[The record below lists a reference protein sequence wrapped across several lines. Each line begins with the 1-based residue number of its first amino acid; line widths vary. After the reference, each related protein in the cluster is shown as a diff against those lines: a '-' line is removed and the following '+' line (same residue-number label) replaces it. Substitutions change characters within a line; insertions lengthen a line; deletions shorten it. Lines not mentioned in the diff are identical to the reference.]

1 MYYLMNKDNI
11 IATFEIRQG
20 VLGKTYDFSHIS
32 GKLPYGFATIE
43 SWLDNRKASKHN
55 SHLKKLMVSCGC
67 DKNEGFIKVTH
78 AASIN
83 DTFWIKSDQETLKWS
98 DISFYQ
104 NKFDEVVSK
113 LAFEGIGLYGLK
125 LSGTSPELSTGGTF
139 RKCWMKE
146 ADGIWLYKRG
156 QTGARNV
163 GLEPYGEMLGSE
175 IARKICRDDRAVK
188 YEVKA
193 LHGEL
198 ASRCKLFTDET
209 LGYVPYSQINPQKF
223 SPDEMLAFYSS
234 IDEEDLFRRMIVTD
248 ALTFNIDRHAGN
260 HGVLIDNDTLEPV
273 KMAPV
278 FDMNLSMLPY
288 LERDDFEHIGNSLL
302 DYAPLIGEDF
312 TRIGQLVLTPSIR
325 ADLINMKGFQFAFR
339 GDDKYPEWRI
349 KKMEEIID
357 RQIEAL
363 LSKEHLYTKDVFV
376 PKKQKEIPDGNGE
389 EIPAL

>member
-1 MYYLMNKDNI
+1 MYYLMNKNNTV
-11 IATFEIRQG
+11 AAFEIKQG
-20 VLGKTYDFSHIS
+20 ILGKTYECKHLSE
-32 GKLPYGFATIE
+32 KLPYGFSSIE

-67 DKNEGFIKVTH
+67 DKNEGFIKTTH

-83 DTFWIKSDQETLKWS
+83 DTFWVKSDGETAKWS
-98 DISFYQ
+98 DVSFYR

-139 RKCWMKE
+139 RKCWIQE
-146 ADGIWLYKRG
+146 EGEIWLYKRG
-156 QTGARNV
+156 QSGARNV

-175 IARKICRDDRAVK
+175 IAGKICGNNRAVK
-188 YEVKA
+188 YETKM

-198 ASRCKLFTDET
+198 ASRCKLFTDEEM
-209 LGYVPYSQINPQKF
+209 GYVSYSQINPKRDT
-223 SPDEMLAFYSS
+223 PDEMLAFYSE
-234 IDEEDLFRRMIVTD
+234 IGDEDLFRRMIVVD

-260 HGVLIDNDTLEPV
+260 HGVLVNNETLNPV
-273 KMAPV
+273 KMAPI

-288 LERDDFEHIGNSLL
+288 LEKEDFEHIGNNLL
-302 DYAPLIGEDF
+302 DYAPIIGEDF
-312 TRIGQLVLTPSIR
+312 TRIGQLVLTSSIR
-325 ADLINMKGFQFAFR
+325 TDLINMKGFRFEFR

-349 KKMEEIID
+349 KKMEEMIN

-363 LSKEHLYTKDVFV
+363 LSKEPLYTKDVFV
-376 PKKQKEIPDGNGE
+376 PE
-389 EIPAL
+389 A